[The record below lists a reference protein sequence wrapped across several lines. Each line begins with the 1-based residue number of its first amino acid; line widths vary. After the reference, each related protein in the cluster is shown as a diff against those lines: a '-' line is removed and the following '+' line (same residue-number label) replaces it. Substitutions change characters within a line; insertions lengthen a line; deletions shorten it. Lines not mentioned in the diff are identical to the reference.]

1 MKIET
6 IELYDL
12 TLPLLEPFAISGGT
26 MRNRRS
32 LVVAV
37 RDGEG
42 HVGYGESP
50 PFELPFYSEE
60 ILAGARFLLT
70 EALIPRLVG
79 LEITSPEEADQ
90 LLRFG
95 VRGNPFARASL
106 ETAMWDLEACRR
118 GTGLAALIA
127 ERLGVEPA
135 PSLPCGVAL
144 GIPADRSTQTLCRW
158 IEQAVAKGYRR
169 VKIKVA
175 PGWDSVPVS
184 AAVSALAGSGLP
196 LTVDANGAY
205 EWPEHETALRSL
217 DDAGLLYIEQPLPPD
232 ELVGHARL
240 TRELRTQVCVDETLR
255 DARAARQLV
264 ELDGPLVWNLKVHRV
279 GGLSETIRIVRI
291 AREAGISMWAG
302 TMPESGLGSQA
313 AIAAAS
319 LPGFIYPSDVEP
331 SARWFGEGVDVIEL
345 TMSSDGRMT
354 VPARSIDGLLD
365 LDRFHATSRRIL

>member
-42 HVGYGESP
+42 HVGFGESP

-205 EWPEHETALRSL
+205 EWPEQETALRSL

-264 ELDGPLVWNLKVHRV
+264 ELEGPLVWNLKVHRV

-291 AREAGISMWAG
+291 AHEAGIRMWAG

-354 VPARSIDGLLD
+354 VPTRSIDGLLD
-365 LDRFHATSRRIL
+365 LDRFHAASSRIV